1 VNYIGVNYIGVN
13 KDQGG
18 RTRAHGD
25 KPPAPPR
32 AWGQVRAHQVR
43 LHS

>member
-1 VNYIGVNYIGVN
+1 VNYIGVNYIGVKN
-13 KDQGG
+13 EGG